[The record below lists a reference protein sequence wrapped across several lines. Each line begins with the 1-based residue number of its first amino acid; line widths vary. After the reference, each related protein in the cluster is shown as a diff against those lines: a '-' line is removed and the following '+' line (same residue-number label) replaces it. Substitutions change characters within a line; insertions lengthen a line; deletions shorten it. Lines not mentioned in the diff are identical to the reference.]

1 MVSSIYLLLGSF
13 IIYAGLVE
21 YFKRVKLYS
30 LSTIYFLLHFLTNV
44 GIILTILPYALTL
57 INDPLGLDFE
67 LEYDDYNNFS
77 SISDCYIIIISLH
90 FIHIFYQNNAILWDE
105 KLHHAITI
113 IFWFMARYLQHPI
126 FSVGLINTS
135 GLPGGITY
143 LMLFLKNLNYISTI
157 TEKRISMGLNIWIRA
172 PFTIFFST
180 LMYGNLAYSEYDLCK
195 NLCIL
200 FMCGFNIYNGIHFM
214 GNIIKSYYEHE
225 HKIKN

>member
-1 MVSSIYLLLGSF
+1 MIASIYLLVGTF
-13 IIYAGLVE
+13 IGYIGAVE
-21 YFKRVKLYS
+21 YLKRVKSYS
-30 LSTIYFLLHFLTNV
+30 FSTIYFLLHFLTNV

-67 LEYDDYNNFS
+67 LENDDYQSFAY
-77 SISDCYIIIISLH
+77 ISDCYIILISLH

-105 KLHHAITI
+105 KIHHVVTI
-113 IFWFMARYLQHPI
+113 IFWFMAIYLQHPI

-157 TEKRISMGLNIWIRA
+157 TEKKISMELNIWIRA
-172 PFTIFFST
+172 PFTIVFST
-180 LMYGNLAYSEYDLCK
+180 IMYGNLAYSEYDLCK

-200 FMCGFNIYNGIHFM
+200 FMIIFNVYNGIHFM

>member
-1 MVSSIYLLLGSF
+1 MCSSIYLLCSSF

-21 YFKRVKLYS
+21 YLKRVKLYS

-67 LEYDDYNNFS
+67 LEYDDYKGYS

-105 KLHHAITI
+105 KLHHGVTI
-113 IFWFMARYLQHPI
+113 IFWIMARYLEHPI

-157 TEKRISMGLNIWIRA
+157 TEKRISMWLNIWIRA
-172 PFTIFFST
+172 PFTIIFST
-180 LMYGNLAYSEYDLCK
+180 LMYGNLAYAEYDLCK

-214 GNIIKSYYEHE
+214 ENIIKSCYEHE